1 MTTFITDNFLLQSDE
16 AVRLYHEYAKPQ
28 PIIDYHC
35 HLPALEVAQNRQ
47 FQNLTQIWLA
57 GDHYKWR
64 AMRAYGVDEKFITG
78 DASDW
83 EKFLKWSEV
92 TPNTLRNPLYHWT
105 HLELKRPFGISN
117 CLLSSDTAGMIW
129 NDANAK
135 LQLPEFTARGIM
147 RQMGVELVCTT
158 DDPIDSL
165 EFHKAIAEDD
175 SFDIKVLPTFRPD
188 KAIQFSCPIPLG
200 GVINEQS
207 IKSYNAYLDRLGVVS
222 GLAIHT
228 LDDLFEALKLRHD
241 FFHDNGCRLSD
252 HGFEL
257 FNYCNYESDEGLD
270 SRFRKLRNGKLI
282 DEADA
287 IRLQSAVLH
296 HIAVLDNDRGWTMQ
310 LHIGV
315 IRNNNTRMFN
325 RIGVDAGFDSIVDGN
340 FAKPLSRFFDQLDRG
355 NNLPKTIVY
364 NLNPSSNEMLA
375 TMIGNFQGG
384 GIAGKM
390 QFGSGW
396 WFLDQK
402 DGMETQ
408 LNTLSNLGL
417 LSRFVGMLTDSRSFL
432 SYTRHEYFR
441 RILCNL
447 LGKDMKQ
454 GLIPNDY
461 NLVGKMV
468 ENISYNNAK
477 TYFGFSSNIE
487 P

>member
-1 MTTFITDNFLLQSDE
+1 MTEFITDNFLLQSDE
-16 AVRLYHEYAKPQ
+16 AVKLYNEYAKHQ

-35 HLPALEVAQNRQ
+35 HLPTSEIAGNRQ
-47 FQNLTQIWLA
+47 FENLTQIWLA

-64 AMRAYGVDEKFITG
+64 AMRAYGINEKFITG
-78 DASDW
+78 DSSDW
-83 EKFLKWSEV
+83 EKFLKWAEV
-92 TPNTLRNPLYHWT
+92 TPYTLRNPLYHWT

-117 CLLSSDTAGMIW
+117 RLFSVETAKGIW
-129 NDANAK
+129 EEANAK
-135 LQLPEFTARGIM
+135 LRLPEFSTRGIM
-147 RQMGVELVCTT
+147 QQMDVKLVCTT

-165 EFHKAIAEDD
+165 EFHEAIAAD
-175 SFDIKVLPTFRPD
+175 SSFGIKVLPTFRPD
-188 KAIQFSCPIPLG
+188 KAIQFAAPIPLG
-200 GVINEQS
+200 GVIDEQS
-207 IKSYNAYLDRLGVVS
+207 IRNYNTYIDHLGVVS
-222 GLAIHT
+222 GITIHT

-241 FFHDNGCRLSD
+241 FFHDRGCRLSD

-257 FNYCNYESDEGLD
+257 FNYCHYELDEGLNL
-270 SRFRKLRNGKLI
+270 RFNKLRNGKLI
-282 DEADA
+282 DETDA

-296 HIAVLDNDRGWTMQ
+296 HIAVLDNDKGWTMQ
-310 LHIGV
+310 LHLGV

-364 NLNPSSNEMLA
+364 NLNPSSNEVLA
-375 TMIGNFQGG
+375 AMIGNFQGDS
-384 GIAGKM
+384 IAGKM

-402 DGMETQ
+402 DGMELQ

-447 LGKDMKQ
+447 LGNDMKQ
-454 GLIPNDY
+454 GIIPSDY
-461 NLVGKMV
+461 NLVGKIV
-468 ENISYNNAK
+468 ENICYNNAK
-477 TYFGFSSNIE
+477 NYFGFDLN
-487 P
+487 